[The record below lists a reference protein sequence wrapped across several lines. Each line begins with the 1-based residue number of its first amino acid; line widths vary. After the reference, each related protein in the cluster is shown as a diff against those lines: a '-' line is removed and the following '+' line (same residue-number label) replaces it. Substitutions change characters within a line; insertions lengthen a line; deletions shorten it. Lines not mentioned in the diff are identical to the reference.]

1 MTRIF
6 LLGYTED
13 MKSTWIALA
22 EPNRLHIVELL
33 RDGPLTVGEIAERLR
48 LHQPQVSKHLRILGD
63 AGFVEVHPLA
73 NRRIYQLQAKPFE
86 ELDTWLETFKH
97 VWETRLDA
105 LDEYLHQLQ
114 EEQHR
119 EREKTMTDTTNNV
132 KKRDLIVTRIF
143 NAPLEFVWKAWTEP
157 EHVMRWW
164 GPNYFTSPTCEI
176 DFREGGTS
184 LVCMRSPEGQD
195 FYSTWTYRKIV
206 PLQQIEFIQN
216 LAGKDGRRVD
226 PVKMGLRPDFPQD
239 MRTVVTFKAVGDQTE
254 LTITEYDLPDTQM
267 FEYAEL
273 GLNQSLDKMA
283 ASFARA

>member
-1 MTRIF
+1 MINKINTYINKINIHIDFVNVGFHEMYCALTNSMNFLSRSTKNILCQEYTLPRIF
-6 LLGYTED
+6 LLGYTEN

-97 VWETRLDA
+97 VWETRLDT

-119 EREKTMTDTTNNV
+119 EREK
-132 KKRDLIVTRIF
+132 
-143 NAPLEFVWKAWTEP
+143 
-157 EHVMRWW
+157 
-164 GPNYFTSPTCEI
+164 NY
-176 DFREGGTS
+176 DR
-184 LVCMRSPEGQD
+184 
-195 FYSTWTYRKIV
+195 
-206 PLQQIEFIQN
+206 
-216 LAGKDGRRVD
+216 
-226 PVKMGLRPDFPQD
+226 
-239 MRTVVTFKAVGDQTE
+239 
-254 LTITEYDLPDTQM
+254 YD
-267 FEYAEL
+267 
-273 GLNQSLDKMA
+273 K
-283 ASFARA
+283 